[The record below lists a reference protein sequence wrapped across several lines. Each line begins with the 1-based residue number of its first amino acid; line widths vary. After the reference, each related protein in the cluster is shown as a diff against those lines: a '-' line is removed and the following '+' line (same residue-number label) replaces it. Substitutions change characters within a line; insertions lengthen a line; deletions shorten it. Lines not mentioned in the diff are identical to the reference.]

1 MDAGTCCCCACGGVL
16 VYCLVAKKKQT
27 QTKVQAFDPESA
39 KTGKPPKSDAYECL
53 LGCCVVFARVLRTDD
68 ILRR

>member
-1 MDAGTCCCCACGGVL
+1 MKV
-16 VYCLVAKKKQT
+16 VASR
-27 QTKVQAFDPESA
+27 KVQAFDPESA

-53 LGCCVVFARVLRTDD
+53 PGCCVVFARVLRTDD

>member
-1 MDAGTCCCCACGGVL
+1 MYALCYDWWQCGWMQARCCCACGGVL

-53 LGCCVVFARVLRTDD
+53 PGSQGVA
-68 ILRR
+68 